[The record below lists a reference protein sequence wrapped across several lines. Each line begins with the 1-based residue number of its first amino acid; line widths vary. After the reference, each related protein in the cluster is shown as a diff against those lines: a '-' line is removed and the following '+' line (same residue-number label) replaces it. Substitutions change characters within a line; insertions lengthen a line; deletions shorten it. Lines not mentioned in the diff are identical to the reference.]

1 MAAQERY
8 SSDSLWNLLKSGT
21 PNNKDLLVLRGDP
34 AKLEEARRLLE
45 SQQKLQGIEVAKW

>member
-1 MAAQERY
+1 MAQEKHG
-8 SSDSLWNLLKSGT
+8 SDDIWQLLKSGA

-34 AKLEEARRLLE
+34 QKLEEARRLLE